1 MVMILILYLW
11 SIICAEKVTCSK
23 KAPTQKNT
31 RERRKRRRRRESKR
45 RRRDDGKCALHRD
58 TLAKRSF
65 SRKQMESKKR
75 PRAEEGG
82 EGKDDDEE
90 EDILA
95 LRARVKEQEERWKER
110 ESVFEAQMRKKEEE
124 LEEVKRELM
133 KYAPTPLWKVVTD
146 KQYKDIFETHIL
158 SKLDDLSFRVF
169 REVNTESRD
178 ACRRSGRKL
187 QEAFE
192 FATYSGNPPVAK
204 KTTIKLEGKQAQ
216 YHFCSE
222 AALTGNLALVRCLRE
237 VKKFD
242 WNDWTINA
250 AAEKGHLHIVT
261 YCMEQKCPCSRLA
274 CALAAASGHLDI
286 LKYLHENG
294 VPWDYKTC
302 AFAREN
308 NHLECLVYALDNGCQ
323 YDKHVP
329 QH

>member
-1 MVMILILYLW
+1 MTAP
-11 SIICAEKVTCSK
+11 C
-23 KAPTQKNT
+23 KAPLCSQKIRVKEDKEEEEEKN
-31 RERRKRRRRRESKR
+31 K

-58 TLAKRSF
+58 TLAKRSLP
-65 SRKQMESKKR
+65 RKRMESKKR
-75 PRAEEGG
+75 GRAEEGG
-82 EGKDDDEE
+82 EEEKDDDEE

-178 ACRRSGRKL
+178 ACRRSGRKFL
-187 QEAFE
+187 ETFE
-192 FATYSGNPPVAK
+192 VTDFSGNPLVTK
-204 KTTIKLEGKQAQ
+204 ERTVKLKGKQAQ

-222 AALTGNLALVRCLRE
+222 AALTGNLALVRWLRE

-242 WNDWTINA
+242 WNEYTINRA
-250 AAEKGHLHIVT
+250 AHLGH
-261 YCMEQKCPCSRLA
+261 
-274 CALAAASGHLDI
+274 
-286 LKYLHENG
+286 
-294 VPWDYKTC
+294 
-302 AFAREN
+302 
-308 NHLECLVYALDNGCQ
+308 
-323 YDKHVP
+323 
-329 QH
+329 

>member
-1 MVMILILYLW
+1 M
-11 SIICAEKVTCSK
+11 
-23 KAPTQKNT
+23 
-31 RERRKRRRRRESKR
+31 
-45 RRRDDGKCALHRD
+45 G
-58 TLAKRSF
+58 
-65 SRKQMESKKR
+65 SKKR

-95 LRARVKEQEERWKER
+95 LRAYREEQEERLKER

-146 KQYKDIFETHIL
+146 KKYKDIFETHIL
-158 SKLDDLSFRVF
+158 SKLDELSFRVF

-187 QEAFE
+187 QETLE
-192 FATYSGNPPVAK
+192 VSMWSGKPPEK
-204 KTTIKLEGKQAQ
+204 KKETRKLEGKEAQ
-216 YHFCSE
+216 HHFCSE
-222 AALTGNLALVRCLRE
+222 AALTGNLALVRWLRE

-242 WNDWTINA
+242 WNVWTISSA
-250 AAEKGHLHIVT
+250 AKHGHLHIVT
-261 YCMEQKCPCSRLA
+261 YCTEQKCPRGSLT
-274 CALAAASGHLDI
+274 CALAAKFGHLDI

-294 VPWDYKTC
+294 APWDFRTC

-308 NHLECLVYALDNGCQ
+308 NHLECLLYALDNKCQ
-323 YDKHVP
+323 NDKHVP

>member
-1 MVMILILYLW
+1 MSSSASHLLSV
-11 SIICAEKVTCSK
+11 S
-23 KAPTQKNT
+23 
-31 RERRKRRRRRESKR
+31 
-45 RRRDDGKCALHRD
+45 
-58 TLAKRSF
+58 
-65 SRKQMESKKR
+65 
-75 PRAEEGG
+75 
-82 EGKDDDEE
+82 DDE
-90 EDILA
+90 L
-95 LRARVKEQEERWKER
+95 VKLLGGKLKEKER
-110 ESVFEAQMRKKEEE
+110 TNEKMRELKRKCEE
-124 LEEVKRELM
+124 LEGLKID
-133 KYAPTPLWKVVTD
+133 PFPLWKVVTD

-158 SKLDDLSFRVF
+158 SKLDELSFRVF

-187 QEAFE
+187 RETFE
-192 FATYSGNPPVAK
+192 LTTYSGNPPVAK
-204 KTTIKLEGKQAQ
+204 EKTRKLEGKEAQ
-216 YHFCSE
+216 YIFCDK
-222 AALTGNLALVRCLRE
+222 AARTGNLALVRWLRE

-274 CALAAASGHLDI
+274 CACAAESGHLDV

-323 YDKHVP
+323 NDKHVP

>member
-1 MVMILILYLW
+1 MTNRK
-11 SIICAEKVTCSK
+11 SIIEK
-23 KAPTQKNT
+23 QKRKNLTGSRQKRKQRRKDLKEGRAIPFHMGWNT
-31 RERRKRRRRRESKR
+31 RRVQVSRQRVTELE
-45 RRRDDGKCALHRD
+45 
-58 TLAKRSF
+58 AK
-65 SRKQMESKKR
+65 
-75 PRAEEGG
+75 
-82 EGKDDDEE
+82 
-90 EDILA
+90 
-95 LRARVKEQEERWKER
+95 VKEI
-110 ESVFEAQMRKKEEE
+110 EAQMRKKEEALKQVVEE
-124 LEEVKRELM
+124 LA
-133 KYAPTPLWKVVTD
+133 KYEPTPLWKVVTD

-178 ACRRSGRKL
+178 ACRRSERKL
-187 QEAFE
+187 QVTFNTY
-192 FATYSGNPPVAK
+192 TYSGNPPVK
-204 KTTIKLEGKQAQ
+204 KKETRKIEGIRAQ
-216 YHFCSE
+216 YYFCNE
-222 AALTGNLALVRCLRE
+222 AADTGNLALVRWLRE

-274 CALAAASGHLDI
+274 CACAAESGHLDV

-323 YDKHVP
+323 NDKHVP

>member
-1 MVMILILYLW
+1 M
-11 SIICAEKVTCSK
+11 
-23 KAPTQKNT
+23 
-31 RERRKRRRRRESKR
+31 
-45 RRRDDGKCALHRD
+45 G
-58 TLAKRSF
+58 
-65 SRKQMESKKR
+65 SKKR
-75 PRAEEGG
+75 SRAEEGAEG
-82 EGKDDDEE
+82 EKDDDEE

-110 ESVFEAQMRKKEEE
+110 ESVFEAQMRKKEKE

-158 SKLDDLSFRVF
+158 WKLEELSFRVF

-187 QEAFE
+187 QETFIAE
-192 FATYSGNPPVAK
+192 TLSVNPPVVK
-204 KTTIKLEGKQAQ
+204 EETIKIEGKQAQ
-216 YHFCSE
+216 YNFCSE
-222 AALTGNLALVRCLRE
+222 AAVTGNLALVRWLRE

-242 WNDWTINA
+242 WNEWTINS
-250 AAEKGHLHIVT
+250 AAENGHLHIVT
-261 YCMEQKCPCSRLA
+261 YCTEQKCPRTELT
-274 CALAAASGHLDI
+274 CALAAQSGHLDI

-294 VPWDYKTC
+294 VPWDFRTC

-308 NHLECLVYALDNGCQ
+308 NHLECLVYALDNKCQ
-323 YDKHVP
+323 NDKHVP